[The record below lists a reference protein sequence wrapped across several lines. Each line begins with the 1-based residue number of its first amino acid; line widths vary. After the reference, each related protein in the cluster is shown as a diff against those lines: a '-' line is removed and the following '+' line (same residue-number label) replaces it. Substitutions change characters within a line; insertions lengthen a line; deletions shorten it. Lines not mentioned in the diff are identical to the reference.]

1 MSPEKRM
8 KGHCVLTQSVVNEA
22 MVQLAIV
29 CCESSRPASAASR
42 SNLLKWITN
51 LFEQT
56 SNRPLSDVG

>member
-8 KGHCVLTQSVVNEA
+8 KGHCVLTLSGVNEA
-22 MVQLAIV
+22 VQLAIV
-29 CCESSRPASAASR
+29 WCESSWPASAPSR
-42 SNLLKWITN
+42 SNLFKWITN